1 MTHYNLQIPPPGPRH
16 ACHGATGAG
25 ELVAATV
32 LGPGLSTLYN
42 KDLHL
47 LLRASFFLHSC
58 MGLNSY
64 FSSSVSLNSANWSMR
79 IIYSPKCK
87 CIRYKWNLSVEMWSV
102 KQCWQAHIF
111 SVICRHA
118 ACYRGLVRGVKARE
132 APALVASGWWPGGDP
147 AQANVKDGDLLLL
160 QLGPSVSATCN
171 LEPYWGLGEE
181 IYVLMCHLII
191 NHFVGYNPLQI
202 GW

>member
-16 ACHGATGAG
+16 ACHGATVAG
-25 ELVAATV
+25 WWQQ
-32 LGPGLSTLYN
+32 LSWARGS
-42 KDLHL
+42 LHSTTKTYTSF
-47 LLRASFFLHSC
+47 RASFFLHSC

-64 FSSSVSLNSANWSMR
+64 FSSSVSVNSANWSMR

-132 APALVASGWWPGGDP
+132 APALVASGWWPVGDP

-171 LEPYWGLGEE
+171 L
-181 IYVLMCHLII
+181 
-191 NHFVGYNPLQI
+191 
-202 GW
+202 